1 MFSIFNINFN
11 NIYKKENSTK
21 FIIIGFLLLILG
33 VISFLYKGLGIKL
46 VSWSFGIALLFLAYL
61 NLKNINEL
69 RRYASKSEISP
80 FTRLQFI
87 ILVSAVLLFLFPQ
100 RIQGFISSLC
110 GLYLIF
116 TQINKM
122 IKQRSNPYYRFGASN
137 LFLLL
142 IGITLVV
149 SPLFLSNFI
158 ASILSVV
165 IILIGSYLLSTGN
178 KLNIIVISSFKIF
191 LQSFNNILKYYI
203 IYSKNYI

>member
-21 FIIIGFLLLILG
+21 FITIGFLLLILG
-33 VISFLYKGLGIKL
+33 VVSFLYKGLGIKL

-116 TQINKM
+116 TQINKI

-158 ASILSVV
+158 ASILSVI

-178 KLNIIVISSFKIF
+178 KLK
-191 LQSFNNILKYYI
+191 QY
-203 IYSKNYI
+203 